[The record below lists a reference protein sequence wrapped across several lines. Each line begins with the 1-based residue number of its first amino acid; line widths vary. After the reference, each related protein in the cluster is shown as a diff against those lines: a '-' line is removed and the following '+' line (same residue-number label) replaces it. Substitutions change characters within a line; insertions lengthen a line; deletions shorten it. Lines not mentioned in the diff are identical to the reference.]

1 MADRRCITGAVIS
14 DQKVVDFDLSSR
26 HALVTGAASGV
37 SDEVATDA
45 ARDQAVRRSVRD
57 RRTQAASFITGAT
70 RTLDGATAK

>member
-26 HALVTGAASGV
+26 HALVTGASGV

-45 ARDQAVRRSVRD
+45 ARDQTVRRSVRD